1 MTIDQAPA
9 GRVPTVMHVR
19 CPDRLPEELYRL
31 VLEQLAE
38 LSPVVQA
45 LPPTA
50 ALAELKGALRY
61 HGVGADVDRLGQMLR
76 VRTLTRCG
84 ADLRIGIGPTISVAA
99 TASAQVPEPGGVLV
113 VAPDR
118 AAEWL
123 AGLPVEALH
132 GIGPRQAGVL
142 HDYGIHTAGLL
153 AAVPAQT
160 VQRLLG
166 GRAGRLARDRAR
178 GADPRPVVPRSLP
191 ASASV
196 SCSFA
201 RHALDGPDVRSALL
215 RLVVQLG
222 RMLRR
227 RGQSPQALTLT
238 LSFAGTGRW
247 SKTHRLPEPSA
258 HEDDLR
264 AAAYRLMDAAGLQ
277 RGRLTALS
285 LRAEELCDAGTV
297 ARQITLDH
305 AREARLVAEAAVDRV
320 RDKFGAGVIGPA
332 AAYRAAS

>member
-1 MTIDQAPA
+1 
-9 GRVPTVMHVR
+9 MHVR

-297 ARQITLDH
+297 PRQITLDH

-332 AAYRAAS
+332 TAYRAAS